1 MKRKVLKTAS
11 FISAMCLLMTFSA
24 TGCQKKDENALPVLT
39 AGKYEKRE
47 LSDYISISGT
57 VESTDKNSVITTELL
72 RYKVSKIN
80 YKVGDH
86 VNAGDIVCELDS
98 SDLEKEIADTEKA
111 INDSNTLSDFSYQ
124 RKVEILEET
133 RKNGNSQIAAAEKAV
148 NDKRNEYNDAK
159 NLYDQKVD
167 LYNSS
172 ISKADDAI
180 NKASVSTDETER
192 ETLIA
197 EYNQY
202 QALAASAMAEYEQ
215 ANAAMKAAEIQIT
228 ALENN
233 LEQTRNSVNSQI
245 SAAQY
250 DADTY
255 KLSTN
260 NTDAQ
265 KRLDDL
271 RKNLENTK
279 IKATK
284 SGIIST
290 VNVEEGKMCSD
301 GIIMNVQSDSAVCV
315 HVVIEEE
322 DLLKVQKGMR
332 VTATISAR
340 PGEEF
345 EGSVDRIVDIM
356 SATGFDGYISINEPE
371 DFRVGMTSKVKI
383 FTVDEPDAL
392 TVKNSAIF
400 ENKDKKKCVYE
411 AEQQADGSYTAR
423 EVEITENTKTKSYTA
438 VTGEGLEDGDLVL
451 TLPKRYKDGEK
462 FDIKMSK
469 SEEKSDNDS
478 NDEKGDE

>member
-1 MKRKVLKTAS
+1 MKIKVLKTTA

-24 TGCQKKDENALPVLT
+24 TGCQKKDENTLPVLT
-39 AGKYEKRE
+39 ASKYEKRE

-80 YKVGDH
+80 YKVGEH

-98 SDLEKEIADTEKA
+98 TDLEREIADTEKA

-133 RKNGNSQIAAAEKAV
+133 RKSGNSQIAAAEKSV
-148 NDKRNEYNDAK
+148 NDKRNEYNEAK
-159 NLYDQKVD
+159 NLYNEKVD

-172 ISKADDAI
+172 MTKAGDAY
-180 NKASVSTDETER
+180 NQAAVCGDENEK
-192 ETLIA
+192 EALMA
-197 EYNQY
+197 EYNMY
-202 QALAASAMAEYEQ
+202 QAQAAAAMAEYEQ
-215 ANAAMKAAEIQIT
+215 ANAAMKAAEISIS

-233 LEQTRNSVNSQI
+233 LEQTRNAVNSQI
-245 SAAQY
+245 NAAKY
-250 DADTY
+250 DVDTY

-284 SGIIST
+284 SGIISA

-315 HVVIEEE
+315 HVVIDEE
-322 DLLKVQKGMR
+322 DLLKIKEGMR
-332 VTATISAR
+332 VSATISAK
-340 PGEEF
+340 PGAEY

-356 SATGFDGYISINEPE
+356 SLTGFDGYISINEPE

-383 FTVDEPDAL
+383 FTVDEPEAL

-411 AEQQADGSYTAR
+411 AEKQADGSYTAR
-423 EVEITENTKTKSYTA
+423 EVEITESTKTKSYTA
-438 VTGEGLEDGDLVL
+438 ITGEGLEDGDIII
-451 TLPKRYKDGEK
+451 TTPKRYKDGEN

-469 SEEKSDNDS
+469 SDEKND

>member
-1 MKRKVLKTAS
+1 MKRKVLKTAA
-11 FISAMCLLMTFSA
+11 FISAMCIMMTFSA
-24 TGCQKKDENALPVLT
+24 TGCQKKEENTLPVLI
-39 AGKYEKRE
+39 ASKYQKRD

-86 VNAGDIVCELDS
+86 VNPGDIVCELDS
-98 SDLEKEIADTEKA
+98 SDLEREIADTEKSV
-111 INDSNTLSDFSYQ
+111 NDSNALSDFSYQ
-124 RKVEILEET
+124 RRLEILEET
-133 RKNGNSQIAAAEKAV
+133 KKNGNAQIAAAEKAV
-148 NDKRNEYNDAK
+148 NDKRNEYNEAR
-159 NLYDQKVD
+159 NRYNEKVD

-172 ISKADDAI
+172 ISNASNAI
-180 NKASVSTDETER
+180 NQAYACEDEKQSEA
-192 ETLIA
+192 LIA

-202 QALAASAMAEYEQ
+202 QAQAAAAMAEYEQ
-215 ANAAMKAAEIQIT
+215 ADAQMKAAEISVT

-245 SAAQY
+245 SSAKY
-250 DADTY
+250 DVDTY
-255 KLSTN
+255 KLSSN

-265 KRLDDL
+265 RRLDDL
-271 RKNLENTK
+271 RKDLENTK

-284 SGIIST
+284 SGIISA

-301 GIIMNVQSDSAVCV
+301 GIIMNVQSDSDICV

-332 VTATISAR
+332 VSATISAK
-340 PGEEF
+340 PGEEYD
-345 EGSVDRIVDIM
+345 GTVDRIVDIM
-356 SATGFDGYISINEPE
+356 SMSGFDGYISINEPE
-371 DFRVGMTSKVKI
+371 NFKVGMTSKVKI
-383 FTVDEPDAL
+383 YTVDEPESL

-411 AEQQADGSYTAR
+411 AEQQDDGSYKAR
-423 EVEITENTKTKSYTA
+423 EVEITESTKTKSYTA
-438 VTGEGLEDGDLVL
+438 VTGEGLEEGDLVI
-451 TLPKRYKDGEK
+451 TIPKRCKDGEI
-462 FDIKMSK
+462 FNIKMSK
-469 SEEKSDNDS
+469 SDEKKES

>member
-1 MKRKVLKTAS
+1 MKTKALKAAS
-11 FISAMCLLMTFSA
+11 FISAMCLLLTFSA
-24 TGCQKKDENALPVLT
+24 TGCQKKEKNTISVLT
-39 AGKYEKRE
+39 ASKYEKRE

-86 VNAGDIVCELDS
+86 VNAGDVVCELDS
-98 SDLEKEIADTEKA
+98 TDLEREISDTEKA

-124 RKVEILEET
+124 RKVEVLEET
-133 RKNGNSQIAAAEKAV
+133 KKSGNSQIAAAEKAV
-148 NDKRNEYNDAK
+148 SDKRNEYNNAR
-159 NLYDQKVD
+159 NLYNEKVD

-172 ISKADDAI
+172 IAKADDAI
-180 NKASVSTDETER
+180 NRASVCTDESER
-192 ETLIA
+192 SALIA

-202 QALAASAMAEYEQ
+202 QAQAAASMAEFEQ
-215 ANAAMKAAEIQIT
+215 ADAAMKAAEISIS

-233 LEQTRNSVNSQI
+233 LEQTRNSVNAQI
-245 SAAQY
+245 SSAQY
-250 DADTY
+250 EVDTY

-260 NTDAQ
+260 NNDAQ

-356 SATGFDGYISINEPE
+356 SATGFDGYISINDPE

-383 FTVDEPDAL
+383 FTVDEPEAL
-392 TVKNSAIF
+392 TVKNAAIF

-411 AEQQADGSYTAR
+411 AEKQSDGTYTAR
-423 EVEITENTKTKSYTA
+423 EVEITEGTKTKNYTA
-438 VTGEGLEDGDLVL
+438 VTGDGLEDGDIVIS
-451 TLPKRYKDGEK
+451 TPKRYKDGES
-462 FDIKMSK
+462 FDIRLSK
-469 SEEKSDNDS
+469 SEEKTDKESS
-478 NDEKGDE
+478 EEKGDE